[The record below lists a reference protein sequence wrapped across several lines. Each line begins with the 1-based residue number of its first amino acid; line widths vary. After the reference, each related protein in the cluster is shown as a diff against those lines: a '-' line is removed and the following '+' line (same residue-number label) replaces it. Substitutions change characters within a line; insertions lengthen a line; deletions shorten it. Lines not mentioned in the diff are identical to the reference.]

1 MKNSS
6 YFKIASTLLAL
17 SVFAGC
23 ASLPVQQGEYD
34 DVYFTSAD
42 RAQPRK
48 VVIDTEG
55 KGALG
60 EDVVTLQK
68 SSVNNVESD
77 LISKYNNGEP
87 QEVVYF
93 EEIDPRVS
101 RASELNY
108 DDFVWDYN
116 NELLKNYDLP
126 LDWDDMTASSFNA
139 IIRDD
144 WSFRNAWYDQYYRG
158 NMQAMETYV
167 QNEGLSSR
175 NRRNLNVSVG
185 LGFGFSSFY
194 SPYNIGFSAWNDPF
208 FFGSWPDVRSWSYLS
223 YNNWAWRNSFY
234 PFYGMSYMDPFYYD
248 PWYGSGWAYRY
259 TSPWR
264 YRRNPWYW
272 GGNNTTIIVAGNDY
286 NYGNGRNYTRG
297 GRVPSTSVTSVRS
310 DAANGT
316 GRTRSSAALSNPS
329 TRSTIS
335 SGRVSN
341 TSVRSSSTAGTRS
354 SRSTSSV
361 DQALAR
367 SRNRVST
374 DATRISSSRRSSN
387 SSGYSISSLR
397 RSSSTRNS
405 GLTYNTSSRTRAS
418 IPSYT
423 RSSTTSRSSG
433 VSFSRNT
440 SSRAST
446 PTFGRSSRS
455 SSSSRTATFGRT
467 SSYGSRSSSSGTY
480 NRSSSSSSSR
490 SSSGSVRSSSSSG
503 SSRSSSSSGS
513 RSSSGSSRSSSS
525 SSRSGRGN

>member
-23 ASLPVQQGEYD
+23 ASLPMQQGEYD

-42 RAQPRK
+42 RAQPKK
-48 VVIDTEG
+48 VVIDPEG

-77 LISKYNNGEP
+77 LINKYNNGEP

-116 NELLKNYDLP
+116 NELLENYDLP
-126 LDWDDMTASSFNA
+126 LDWDNMTASSFNA
-139 IIRDD
+139 IIRED

-158 NMQAMETYV
+158 NTQAMETYV

-175 NRRNLNVSVG
+175 NNRRNLNVNIGMGYGFGYG
-185 LGFGFSSFY
+185 LGYGFGSFY
-194 SPYNIGFSAWNDPF
+194 SPFVTSIYWNQPIFNSWVDPYYAWN
-208 FFGSWPDVRSWSYLS
+208 
-223 YNNWAWRNSFY
+223 WRYSSFY
-234 PFYGMSYMDPFYYD
+234 DPFYYD
-248 PWYGSGWAYRY
+248 PWFGSSWAYRY
-259 TSPWR
+259 SSPWR

-272 GGNNTTIIVAGNDY
+272 GGNNTTIIVAGNDF
-286 NYGNGRNYTRG
+286 NYANGRNYARG

-387 SSGYSISSLR
+387 SAGYSISSLR

-418 IPSYT
+418 IPSYS

-446 PTFGRSSRS
+446 PTFSRSS
-455 SSSSRTATFGRT
+455 SSSSRTATFGRSS

-490 SSSGSVRSSSSSG
+490 SSSGSMRSSSSSG

-513 RSSSGSSRSSSS
+513 RSSSSSSSRSSSS
-525 SSRSGRGN
+525 GSRSGRGN